1 LKTYEWEALFKSFLI
16 FFILLEVLLGLNFW
30 YEFHEK
36 KTEIGNKIRME
47 MKLCAY
53 KIECNGMLTDFV
65 ERSKETEV
73 NILYAKKDTFYSYFK
88 VPTVEKYVMKIV
100 YPPRRYA
107 LYMAQL
113 KADIVRKILFYSLF
127 SILVSL
133 LFAFYA
139 LTPLRKALH
148 LNEEFVKDILHD
160 LNTPI
165 SSLKINLK
173 LFRKEIGESVK
184 IERMESNIETIL
196 SLQENL
202 QVFLRGIPTQAETFE
217 LHSVIAERIEYFQV
231 MFPDIQYSME
241 DLSVLLHTNK
251 EAFVR
256 IVDNLVS
263 NASKY
268 NVKDGKVRIYRKGE
282 VLYIED
288 TGKGIKEPSRIFERY
303 YKEQERG
310 IGIGLHVVKKLC
322 DELGIG
328 IDVKSSGGKG
338 TSIEL
343 DIHTLEKPT
352 EAEKSPK
359 EKGL

>member
-1 LKTYEWEALFKSFLI
+1 MKTYEWEALLKSFLI
-16 FFILLEVLLGLNFW
+16 FFLLLEVLLGLNFW

-36 KTEIGNKIRME
+36 KVEIQDKIRLE

-53 KIECNGMLTDFV
+53 KIECKGMLTDFV

-73 NILYAKKDTFYSYFK
+73 NILHHENETFYGYFK
-88 VPTVEKYVMKIV
+88 VPTVDKYVMKII
-100 YPPRRYA
+100 YPKERYRQ
-107 LYMAQL
+107 YIDGL
-113 KADIVRKILFYSLF
+113 KADILRKILFYSLF

-133 LFAFYA
+133 LFAWYA

-173 LFRKEIGESVK
+173 LFKKEVGENVK
-184 IERMESNIETIL
+184 IRRMETNIETIL

-202 QVFLRGIPTQAETFE
+202 QIFLKGIPSQVEEFE
-217 LHSVIAERIEYFQV
+217 LATVIAERIDYFKV
-231 MFPDIQYSME
+231 IFPDIYYE
-241 DLSVLLHTNK
+241 A
-251 EAFVR
+251 EAFSLTIRSNREAFIR
-256 IVDNLVS
+256 ILDNVIS

-268 NVKDGKVRIYRKGE
+268 NIKQGKVKIYTKE
-282 VLYIED
+282 NTLYIED
-288 TGKGIKEPSRIFERY
+288 TGKGIKEPSKIFERY

-322 DELGIG
+322 DELGIAIYVESKEG
-328 IDVKSSGGKG
+328 RG
-338 TSIEL
+338 TSIQL
-343 DIHTLEKPT
+343 DIGSLR
-352 EAEKSPK
+352 S
-359 EKGL
+359 